1 MGKPFNSLQ
10 RIAGRN
16 QLKENSRR
24 HKITLHSFR
33 RTTYSIINEQTGSEF
48 ANWFLGHHHS
58 EYWTHKEPELRDIYL
73 KKCMPFL
80 TVYQETRDNSL
91 ESAAQEKERTIRL
104 LANRLVEKDQ
114 HIQALEHDNRLIKDL
129 YQDVAELKRKLEC

>member
-1 MGKPFNSLQ
+1 
-10 RIAGRN
+10 
-16 QLKENSRR
+16 
-24 HKITLHSFR
+24 
-33 RTTYSIINEQTGSEF
+33 
-48 ANWFLGHHHS
+48 
-58 EYWTHKEPELRDIYL
+58 
-73 KKCMPFL
+73 MPFL

-104 LANRLVEKDQ
+104 LANRLAEKDK

>member
-1 MGKPFNSLQ
+1 
-10 RIAGRN
+10 
-16 QLKENSRR
+16 
-24 HKITLHSFR
+24 
-33 RTTYSIINEQTGSEF
+33 
-48 ANWFLGHHHS
+48 
-58 EYWTHKEPELRDIYL
+58 
-73 KKCMPFL
+73 MPFL

>member
-1 MGKPFNSLQ
+1 
-10 RIAGRN
+10 
-16 QLKENSRR
+16 
-24 HKITLHSFR
+24 
-33 RTTYSIINEQTGSEF
+33 
-48 ANWFLGHHHS
+48 
-58 EYWTHKEPELRDIYL
+58 
-73 KKCMPFL
+73 MPFL

-104 LANRLVEKDQ
+104 LANRLAEKDQ